1 MSLLSD
7 ITARAPVFL
16 KTRGGALAIIAAL
29 QLGVLSYIVADR
41 VRLLQTGRE
50 IVLPI
55 VPVDPRDLFKG
66 DYVRLAYPVA
76 TLPVNLVDAKA
87 GGNRTPIFVTL
98 QPASDGTWS
107 VAAATQTYPAQVAAG
122 HVVLR
127 GIREIETWR
136 ATAPVHVRYGLERY
150 YVPEGTGPA
159 LEKLARDKKLA
170 AIVSVDRKGTAA
182 IKGLSADGKKI
193 YEEPLF

>member
-7 ITARAPVFL
+7 ISARTPAFL
-16 KTRGGALAIIAAL
+16 KSRGGALALVAAL
-29 QLGVLSYIVADR
+29 QLGVLTYIVGGR
-41 VRLLQTGRE
+41 VQLLRTGRE

-66 DYVRLAYPVA
+66 DYVRLAYPVS
-76 TLPVNLVDAKA
+76 TLPVDMA
-87 GGNRTPIFVTL
+87 GTKDKPGNTPVYVTL
-98 QPASDGTWS
+98 QPAADGTWS
-107 VAAATQTYPAQVAAG
+107 VAAASQTYPAQVAAD

-136 ATAPVHVRYGLERY
+136 NAAPVRVRYGLERY

-170 AIVSVDRKGTAA
+170 AIISVDSRGTAA
-182 IKGLSADGKKI
+182 IKGLSADGVKI
-193 YEEPLF
+193 YDEPLF

>member
-1 MSLLSD
+1 MTLLSD
-7 ITARAPVFL
+7 IGTRVPGFL
-16 KTRGGALAIIAAL
+16 KSRGGALAIIAAL
-29 QLGVLSYIVADR
+29 QLGVLSYIVAER
-41 VRLLQTGRE
+41 VNLVKNGRE

-66 DYVRLAYPVA
+66 DYVRLAYPVS
-76 TLPVNLVDAKA
+76 TLPVDMPDAKEA
-87 GGNRTPIFVTL
+87 GNRTPVYVTL
-98 QPASDGTWS
+98 QPSADGTWS
-107 VAAATQTYPAQVAAG
+107 VATTSRTYPAQVPAG

-127 GIREIETWR
+127 GIREIEAWR
-136 ATAPVHVRYGLERY
+136 NTAPVRVRYGLERY

-170 AIVSVDRKGTAA
+170 AIVSVDKRGNAA

-193 YEEPLF
+193 YDEPLF